1 MKGKLAI
8 RADALS
14 KLYRLG
20 ERQAYFSLRESL
32 ASGFSRFLSRKKPSD
47 PETIW
52 ALRDLSFEVPR
63 GEVLGIIGRNGAGKS
78 TLLKILSR
86 ITQPSQG
93 RAEIHGRI
101 GSLLEVGT
109 GFHPELTGRE
119 NIFLSGA
126 ILGMTRREIQSKFD
140 QIVAFAEVERFMD
153 TPVKRYSS
161 GMYLRL
167 AFAVVAHLEPEILLV
182 DEVLAV
188 GDAAFQRKCL
198 ARSDEIARG
207 GRTVLLVSHNM
218 AAIQRLCTSVLILD
232 SGRRAFFGPV
242 EEAVR
247 RYLAGSTSAL
257 MSWSRST
264 PPSKDAWIESLELLD
279 RDNPDRCA
287 LTTASRLT
295 IIVQF
300 SIRRPI
306 EGLQLSV
313 DILGSLDEVL
323 FVTLPQDAGMTSP
336 SAPGSYRAEILLPA
350 EILMERSYGLRV
362 NLYLPMTGTIDRVD
376 ELRFDV
382 EPGRSL
388 STLSPTDRAG
398 SLAIRC
404 GWTIDLLDDLHEK

>member
-1 MKGKLAI
+1 MTADPAILAEG
-8 RADALS
+8 LS

-32 ASGFSRFLSRKKPSD
+32 STGFSRLFGRNKRPT

-52 ALRDLSFEVPR
+52 ALHDVSFEVPR

-86 ITQPSQG
+86 ITQPTRG
-93 RAEIHGRI
+93 RAEIFGRI

-126 ILGMTRREIQSKFD
+126 ILGMSRQEILTKFD
-140 QIVAFAEVERFMD
+140 EIVDFAEIEAFLD

-218 AAIQRLCTSVLILD
+218 AAIQRLCNTVLVLD
-232 SGRRAFFGPV
+232 RGGVAFHGPV

-247 RYLAGSTSAL
+247 RYLARSNDAL
-257 MSWSRST
+257 MQWSR
-264 PPSKDAWIESLELLD
+264 PEPESKAAFID
-279 RDNPDRCA
+279 RVEIIDHGFPDRPV
-287 LTTASRLT
+287 LSTASRLE
-295 IIVQF
+295 
-300 SIRRPI
+300 IRVEFNI
-306 EGLQLSV
+306 NCSTEGLQLSV
-313 DILGSLDEVL
+313 DFLGSLEEVL
-323 FVTLPQDAGMTSP
+323 FVTLPQDGGLKSP
-336 SAPGSYRAEILLPA
+336 SKPGRYRATIHLPP

-362 NLYLPMTGTIDRVD
+362 NLYLPTAGTIDRVD
-376 ELRFDV
+376 ALRFSV
-382 EPGRSL
+382 EPAPSL

-404 GWTIDLLDDLHEK
+404 EWALDTLEQQP